1 MFCNS
6 IAVFERENLG
16 KSAHP
21 FRGSNGSK
29 CNSHGKALVPHLE
42 LIAHDQGCTA
52 VHVHAEKPASEI
64 EPPSQLLGADP
75 LVLADL
81 RRLVAPRALPT
92 IETDSDRATRHCQL
106 LRQRAFPSEPR
117 GLALAAF
124 LLRLRICFQPCL
136 PFPWATA
143 ARRASP
149 AIGRPD
155 LSPAARYCPSRDV
168 P

>member
-6 IAVFERENLG
+6 IAVFEPENLG
-16 KSAHP
+16 KSARP

-29 CNSHGKALVPHLE
+29 CNSHGEAATSYKSALVPHLE
-42 LIAHDQGCTA
+42 LVEHDQRCA
-52 VHVHAEKPASEI
+52 ALHVHAEKPTSEI
-64 EPPSQLLGADP
+64 ERPPPLLGADP

-81 RRLVAPRALPT
+81 RRLVAPWALRT

-124 LLRLRICFQPCL
+124 LLALAYLFPAVLAL
-136 PFPWATA
+136 PL
-143 ARRASP
+143 
-149 AIGRPD
+149 GQ
-155 LSPAARYCPSRDV
+155 
-168 P
+168 